1 MYKVV
6 RAFRD
11 SKHNDHYY
19 RVGDAYPVAGCKPT
33 KARIAELVKGTNKN
47 GRIYLEEVKGASA
60 PDTEE

>member
-11 SKHNDHYY
+11 SKNNDYYY
-19 RVGDAYPVAGCKPT
+19 RVGDTYPVAGYKPT
-33 KARIAELVKGTNKN
+33 KARITELVKGTNTN